1 MDSDIDF
8 EGLAEVWLPE
18 SPEYRVTAIASF
30 DPNQGARLQLL
41 RGPAPPERVE
51 VTEPRSADGT
61 TTVRS
66 LGGFEQLIDHILAGQ
81 PQRIPKLVGLLD
93 GTPFLLLDGTLRLV
107 NSPASGPPLVE
118 VAVDGVLVGMP
129 DGTGPVT
136 FDRMVVTTHWLTE
149 LASVSGLHGQMT
161 WQEGRLG
168 HVRYSAS
175 TEPVDEVQGTI
186 QHADG
191 HVIATLRV
199 QQSQTSRRRMITLA
213 EEAELELQFPSP
225 LPLARLREVWLPA
238 VEDLV
243 TLAAGRR
250 DEADEV
256 WLTREGLMDAERNE
270 RASVRLLARRRHQPA
285 PPDERYMP
293 GVDGRF
299 RVGETE
305 LGDLLT
311 RWLRLQQTDGQAIR
325 LMLAASDRDDTPVN
339 LRAHVVGLH
348 VAAEWWHRHRFDGHH
363 TAPADH
369 DQRVFRV
376 LQAAEADPNVS
387 TDDVEW
393 LKRKLQNSNN
403 KSQLDRLLDIAGTV
417 PDLMRDLVG
426 DPEAMGSNDPGAAYL
441 WAQWVARARNTGS
454 AHAGSR
460 ADPRSAY
467 WAAESLRWVLLV
479 GLLTE
484 LAVPDVL
491 SRVAQDS
498 GYQVCREQVQ
508 ASTSPRS
515 R

>member
-1 MDSDIDF
+1 VDSDTDF

-18 SPEYRVTAIASF
+18 SPDHRATSIVSF
-30 DPNQGARLQLL
+30 DPDQGARLQLL
-41 RGPAPPERVE
+41 RGPAPPGKVE
-51 VTEPRSADGT
+51 APGAGSADGT
-61 TTVRS
+61 TVRT
-66 LGGFEQLIDHILAGQ
+66 LGGLEELIDHILAGQ

-93 GTPFLLLDGTLRLV
+93 GAPFLLLDGTLRLV
-107 NSPASGPPLVE
+107 SNPASGPPLVE
-118 VAVDGVLVGMP
+118 VTGDAVLLGMP
-129 DGTGPVT
+129 DGARATT
-136 FDRMVVTTHWLTE
+136 FDRMVLTTHWLTE
-149 LASVSGLHGQMT
+149 LASVGGLHGQMT
-161 WQEGRLG
+161 WEEGRPG

-175 TEPVDEVQGTI
+175 AEPVDEVQGTI

-191 HVIATLRV
+191 QVIATLRV
-199 QQSQTSRRRMITLA
+199 HQSQTSGRRVITLA
-213 EEAELELQFPSP
+213 EEADLELQFPSP

-250 DEADEV
+250 DVADEV
-256 WLTREGLMDAERNE
+256 SLTREGLIDLETNK

-285 PPDERYMP
+285 PRNERYMP

-311 RWLRLQQTDGQAIR
+311 RWLRLQETDGLAIR
-325 LMLAASDRDDTPVN
+325 LMLAASDRDDSPVN

-348 VAAEWWHRHRFDGHH
+348 VAAEWWHRRRFDGHH

-369 DQRVFRV
+369 DQRVSRL
-376 LQAAEADPNVS
+376 LQAAEASPDVS

-393 LKRKLQNSNN
+393 LERKLQNSNN
-403 KSQLDRLLDIAGTV
+403 KSQLDRLLDIAATV

-426 DPEAMGSNDPGAAYL
+426 DPRAVSSSGAGAAHL
-441 WAQWVARARNTGS
+441 WARWVARARNTGS

-467 WAAESLRWVLLV
+467 WAAESLRWVLLAA
-479 GLLTE
+479 LLTE
-484 LAVPDVL
+484 LGVPEVF
-491 SRVAQDS
+491 SRVAQDR
-498 GYQVCREQVQ
+498 GYQACQEQVR
-508 ASTSPRS
+508 ASTSAPQ
-515 R
+515 

>member
-1 MDSDIDF
+1 MDSDTDF

-18 SPEYRVTAIASF
+18 SPDHRVTSIASF

-41 RGPAPPERVE
+41 RGPAPPRRVDAA
-51 VTEPRSADGT
+51 EPGPGDD
-61 TTVRS
+61 TTVGT
-66 LGGFEQLIDHILAGQ
+66 LYGFEQLIDHILAGQ
-81 PQRIPKLVGLLD
+81 PRRISKLVGLLD

-107 NSPASGPPLVE
+107 SSPASGPPLVE
-118 VAVDGVLVGMP
+118 VTADAVLVGMP
-129 DGTGPVT
+129 DGTGPTT
-136 FDRMVVTTHWLTE
+136 FDRMVVSTHWLTE
-149 LASVSGLHGQMT
+149 LASVGGLRSQVA
-161 WQEGRLG
+161 WPEGWSG

-175 TEPVDEVQGTI
+175 TEPVDEVQGTV

-191 HVIATLRV
+191 QVIATLRLHH
-199 QQSQTSRRRMITLA
+199 SQTSGRRMVALA
-213 EEAELELQFPSP
+213 EEADLELQFPSP

-250 DEADEV
+250 DVTDEV
-256 WLTREGLMDAERNE
+256 WLTREGLIDAERNE
-270 RASVRLLARRRHQPA
+270 RASVRLLARLRHQPA
-285 PPDERYMP
+285 PPDERYIP

-325 LMLAASDRDDTPVN
+325 LMLAASDRDDSPVN

-369 DQRVFRV
+369 DQRVSRL
-376 LQAAEADPNVS
+376 LQAAEANRNVS
-387 TDDVEW
+387 TDDGEW
-393 LKRKLQNSNN
+393 LKRKLENSNN

-417 PDLMRDLVG
+417 PHLMRDLVG
-426 DPEAMGSNDPGAAYL
+426 DPEAMGSSGPGAAYS
-441 WAQWVARARNTGS
+441 WAQWVAKARNTGS
-454 AHAGSR
+454 AHPGRR
-460 ADPRSAY
+460 ADPLSAY
-467 WAAESLRWVLLV
+467 WAAESLRWVLLAA
-479 GLLTE
+479 LLTE

-508 ASTSPRS
+508 ASTPPRPQ
-515 R
+515 